1 MKGAPSGIYDIVV
14 CDDVGLVEGG
24 SSDAIVIATRNGR
37 VACARDT
44 GQRVALPA
52 EVEPAHDAAELL
64 VAGKRLRVR
73 ERAGKRELV
82 RVHADGS
89 AGTWTEQI
97 AVVGKTGQVVTTEK
111 LAIHVEDYADHH
123 GISRL
128 GARIVGADGIADLV
142 LPSWI
147 IDGAPWG
154 VHVLARARVV
164 VFVSPRRV
172 AWLTYETIAA
182 LYATRPRYIK
192 LRAAV
197 PGGGGDGEVVVTRTD
212 RSGTFVEGGNGRR
225 IMLNRPLVAV
235 SVGER
240 LTITTIKG
248 VYALVNAA
256 GATVA
261 REDKIEMVRTVDARA
276 EQLQNTDV
284 NLRSPISPGQT
295 ARSLVTDHVR
305 AGVER
310 LHTLGIAPALDR
322 AALDDAITDAYG
334 GGNMLPSKQVA
345 IAKILHA
352 HFLAHRSDRVL
363 VGKDAI
369 ERASRAGAGWH
380 LVMMDDYQPFA
391 IRLSADEQAKVIDE
405 ALLVLE
411 PVPPYIP
418 PPADAAEVHAA
429 LVELLGCAPSEI
441 TLTPDPKRVR
451 LSLTIRAAAL
461 LEQRMPY
468 RD

>member
-14 CDDVGLVEGG
+14 GDDVGLVEGG
-24 SSDAIVIATRNGR
+24 GTDAIVIATRNGR

-44 GQRVALPA
+44 GQQTAVPA
-52 EVEPAHDAAELL
+52 EVEPARDARELV

-82 RVHADGS
+82 RVHADG
-89 AGTWTEQI
+89 WNEQI
-97 AVVGKTGQVVTTEK
+97 VVVGKTGQVVTTETF
-111 LAIHVEDYADHH
+111 AIHVEDYTDHH

-128 GARIVGADGIADLV
+128 GARIVGADGIADFV

-147 IDGAPWG
+147 IGGAPWG
-154 VHVLARARVV
+154 VHVLSRARVV
-164 VFVSPRRV
+164 VFVSPQRV

-182 LYATRPRYIK
+182 LFAARPRFIK

-256 GATVA
+256 GRTVA

-276 EQLQNTDV
+276 ERLPNTDV
-284 NLRSPISPGQT
+284 NLGSLISPGQT
-295 ARSLVTDHVR
+295 ARSLVTDPVR
-305 AGVER
+305 AGLER
-310 LHTLGIAPALDR
+310 LHALGIAPALDR
-322 AALDDAITDAYG
+322 GALDDAITDAYG
-334 GGNMLPSKQVA
+334 GGNMLPSTQVA

-352 HFLAHRSDRVL
+352 HFLSHRSDRVFT
-363 VGKDAI
+363 GKDAI

-380 LVMMDDYQPFA
+380 LVMMDDYEPFA
-391 IRLSADEQAKVIDE
+391 IRLSPEERTLVVDDG
-405 ALLVLE
+405 LLVLE
-411 PVPPYIP
+411 PVPPYVP
-418 PPADAAEVHAA
+418 PPANAAEVHAA
-429 LVELLGCAPSEI
+429 LVELLGCEPAEI
-441 TLTPDPKRVR
+441 TLAPDPKRVKLR
-451 LSLTIRAAAL
+451 LTIRAAAL
-461 LEQRMPY
+461 LEQAMPY
-468 RD
+468 VR